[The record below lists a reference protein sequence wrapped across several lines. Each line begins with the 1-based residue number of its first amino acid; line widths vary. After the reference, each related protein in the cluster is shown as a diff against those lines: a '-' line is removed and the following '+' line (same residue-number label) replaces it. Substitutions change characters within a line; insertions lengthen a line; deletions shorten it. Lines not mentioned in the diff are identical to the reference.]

1 MSLATLFGKLHE
13 HEMELMRLNQHE
25 ENEKKNK
32 IQGYQRKTNKN
43 IYIFHNEHQGMKG
56 MGNI

>member
-1 MSLATLFGKLHE
+1 MAHQNPPYLAFCTLG
-13 HEMELMRLNQHE
+13 Q
-25 ENEKKNK
+25 NETKIK
-32 IQGYQRKTNKN
+32 IQGHQRVTNKN